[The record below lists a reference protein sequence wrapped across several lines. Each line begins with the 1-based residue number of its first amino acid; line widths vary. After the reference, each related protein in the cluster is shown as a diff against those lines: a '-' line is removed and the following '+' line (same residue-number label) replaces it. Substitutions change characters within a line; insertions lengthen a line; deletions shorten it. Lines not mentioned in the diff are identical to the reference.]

1 MKRPIVAVTM
11 CLIAIFL
18 TVAVR
23 GDDAED
29 VKAAY
34 SRHILF
40 SRTGQVEPF
49 VDQHLPG
56 HSAFG
61 PTGGML
67 TRYDSPEEERES
79 RSRLRQPA
87 YTSLATILR
96 HLEVRVYG
104 DAAVVTGYLEGPITL
119 TDGSRRQG
127 TRRVT
132 AVWIKQGN
140 DWKEVHDHMSPLIQ
154 ALAAE

>member
-1 MKRPIVAVTM
+1 MKQPIVVVTM
-11 CLIAIFL
+11 CLMALLL
-18 TVAVR
+18 TPVAR
-23 GDDAED
+23 ADDSED
-29 VKAAY
+29 VKVAY
-34 SRHILF
+34 ARHIML
-40 SRTGQVEPF
+40 SRTGQAGPF

-67 TRYDSPEEERES
+67 TRYDSPEEEKKS

-87 YTSLATILR
+87 YTSLAGILR
-96 HLEVRVYG
+96 HLEVKVYG
-104 DAAVVTGYLEGPITL
+104 DAAIVTGYLQGPITL

-132 AVWIKQGN
+132 AVWIKQGSE
-140 DWKEVHDHMSPLIQ
+140 WREVHDHMSPLV
-154 ALAAE
+154 LPLPAE

>member
-1 MKRPIVAVTM
+1 MKRPIVLLTISLMA
-11 CLIAIFL
+11 FL
-18 TVAVR
+18 LTSSAR
-23 GDDAED
+23 ADDVED

-34 SRHILF
+34 ARHIML
-40 SRTGQVEPF
+40 SRTGQAGPF

-67 TRYDSPEEERES
+67 TRYDSPEEEKKS
-79 RSRLRQPA
+79 RSQLRQPE
-87 YTSLATILR
+87 YTSLASVLR
-96 HLEVRVYG
+96 HLEVKVYG
-104 DAAVVTGYLEGPITL
+104 GAAVVTGYLQGPITL

-132 AVWIKQGN
+132 AVWIKQGSQ
-140 DWKEVHDHMSPLIQ
+140 WREVHDHMSPLIM
-154 ALAAE
+154 ALPAE

>member
-1 MKRPIVAVTM
+1 MKQPIVAVTM
-11 CLIAIFL
+11 CIVAIFL
-18 TVAVR
+18 TAAAR
-23 GDDAED
+23 ADDAED

-34 SRHILF
+34 ARHIKL

-67 TRYDSPEEERES
+67 TRYDSPEEERAS

-87 YTSLATILR
+87 YTSLASILR
-96 HLEVRVYG
+96 HLEVKVYG
-104 DAAVVTGYLEGPITL
+104 DAAVVTGYLQGPITL
-119 TDGSRRQG
+119 TDGTRRQG

-140 DWKEVHDHMSPLIQ
+140 EWKEVHDHMSPLIL
-154 ALAAE
+154 ALPAQ

>member
-1 MKRPIVAVTM
+1 MKQSIVAVTI
-11 CLIAIFL
+11 CLVAIL
-18 TVAVR
+18 ITATVSA
-23 GDDAED
+23 DDAED

-34 SRHILF
+34 ARHIML

-49 VDQHLPG
+49 VDQHFPG

-61 PTGGML
+61 PNGGMM
-67 TRYDSPEEERES
+67 TRYDSAEEEKKS

-87 YTSLATILR
+87 YTSLASILR

-104 DAAVVTGYLEGPITL
+104 DAAVVTGYLQGPITL

-140 DWKEVHDHMSPLIQ
+140 EWKEVHDHMSPLV
-154 ALAAE
+154 LASLPQ